1 MKNKFIKIASILSFA
16 ALFNLS
22 AQAQTADFEDIQL
35 QGANSVKI
43 PNTGTVNSNFTSGSC
58 TFSNSYAISFGGYWN
73 SGWAFSKVNDTTTAG
88 FTNLYGSYAN
98 KGFNNSNNYA
108 VSQNETFMKI
118 NQNTL
123 TGLYVTNTTYAAL
136 SMKNGD
142 AFAKKFGGTNGNDSD
157 WFKLTINAYQN
168 GNLKTEKV
176 EFYLADFRFADNSKD
191 YIVKDWNFV
200 NLTSL
205 GGLDSLKF
213 TLTSS
218 DTNQFGLKTPAF
230 FCLDNIITNA
240 DTATFENLNL
250 PFGQDYWNR
259 GSKVFTEEYR
269 SGESYF
275 VSKFTVSPSYNYWS
289 DGFAISNGTDSITKG
304 FENLFS
310 SANGRGVKNS
320 TNYAV
325 SNGNNGF
332 RMNGVPIDANLKSI
346 GLYINNGTYSYFSMK
361 DGDGFAKKFG
371 GVSGNDSDYFRII
384 IKGYRKNSKFKDSV
398 VFYLA
403 DFRDSDNSKDYI
415 LKDWKYVELK
425 SIGYGFFDSLS
436 FELESSDVGQFGMN
450 TPSFFCIDNFEYNV
464 ITSVNEVAKNNAVKI
479 YPNPSTENIYV
490 NYESDFSVINFIN
503 LQGKNV
509 LQSKNKNIDISGL
522 ENGIYIAQI
531 MTENGV
537 LNSKFVKQ

>member
-98 KGFNNSNNYA
+98 KGFNSSSNYA

-191 YIVKDWNFV
+191 YIVKDWTFV
-200 NLTSL
+200 NLVSL
-205 GGLDSLKF
+205 GSLDSLKY

-230 FCLDNIITNA
+230 FCVDHIMTNA

-259 GSKVFTEEYR
+259 GSKVFTETYQ
-269 SGESYF
+269 SGNAYF
-275 VSKFTVSPSYNYWS
+275 QSAFNVSPSYNYWS
-289 DGFAISNGTDSITKG
+289 DGFAISNSTDSTTEG
-304 FENLFS
+304 FTNLYS
-310 SANGRGVKNS
+310 SANGKGYNKS

-332 RMNGVPIDANLKSI
+332 VLKQIIDTRPYLI
-346 GLYINNGTYSYFSMK
+346 GMWVNNSTYTYFSMLN
-361 DGDGFAKKFG
+361 GDGFAKKFG
-371 GVSGNDSDYFRII
+371 GISGNDPDFFRII
-384 IKGYRKNSKFKDSV
+384 ISGYYYNQRKLSDSV

-403 DFRDSDNSKDYI
+403 DFRSTDNSKDYI
-415 LKDWKYVELK
+415 LKDWKYINLE
-425 SIGYGFFDSLS
+425 SIKDADS
-436 FELESSDVGQFGMN
+436 FYVKLESSDVGQFGMN
-450 TPSFFCIDNFEYNV
+450 TPAFFCLDELVFKYFLS
-464 ITSVNEVAKNNAVKI
+464 TNEVTKNSSVKI

-490 NYESDFSVINFIN
+490 NYESDFNSINIIN

-522 ENGIYIAQI
+522 ENGIYIAHI
-531 MTENGV
+531 ITENGI

>member
-35 QGANSVKI
+35 QGANTVKI
-43 PNTGTVNSNFTSGSC
+43 PNTGTVNSNFASGSC
-58 TFSNSYAISFGGYWN
+58 TFSNSYSITFGGYWN
-73 SGWAFSKVNDTTTAG
+73 SGWAYSKVNDTSTAG
-88 FTNLYGSYAN
+88 FSNLYGSYAN
-98 KGFNNSNNYA
+98 KGYNNSNNYA
-108 VSQNETFMKI
+108 VSQNETFIKI

-123 TGLYVTNTTYAAL
+123 TGLYLTNSTYAAL

-176 EFYLADFRFADNSKD
+176 EFYLADFRFNDNSQD
-191 YIVKDWNFV
+191 YIVKDWTFV

-205 GGLDSLKF
+205 GSLDSLKF

-250 PFGQDYWNR
+250 PFGQAYWNR
-259 GSKVFTEEYR
+259 GSKVFTEEYITR
-269 SGESYF
+269 TLKFPSE
-275 VSKFTVSPSYNYWS
+275 FTVSPSYNYWS
-289 DGFAISNGTDSITKG
+289 SGYAISNSTDSITEG
-304 FENLFS
+304 FTNLYS
-310 SANGRGVKNS
+310 SANGKGAENTS
-320 TNYAV
+320 NYAV
-325 SNGNNGF
+325 SNGNNYFISPYVGIADVGM
-332 RMNGVPIDANLKSI
+332 RAKGIW
-346 GLYINNGTYSYFSMK
+346 INNATYPYFSMLK
-361 DGDGFAKKFG
+361 GDGFGKKFG
-371 GVSGNDSDYFRII
+371 GQSGNDSDYFRVI
-384 IKGYRKNSKFKDSV
+384 IKSKRREFMNKDSV

-403 DFRDSDNSKDYI
+403 DYRNSDNSKDYI
-415 LKDWKYVELK
+415 IKDWTYVDLLK
-425 SIGYGFFDSLS
+425 LGEFDTIFFQ
-436 FELESSDVGQFGMN
+436 LESSDLGQFGMN
-450 TPSFFCIDNFEYNV
+450 TPAFFCIDNFKYYAIN
-464 ITSVNEVAKNNAVKI
+464 SVNEINKNNAVKI

-490 NYESDFSVINFIN
+490 NYEGIFSTINIIN
-503 LQGKNV
+503 LQGKTM
-509 LQSKNKNIDISGL
+509 LQRTNKYIDISSL

-531 MTENGV
+531 ITENGV

>member
-22 AQAQTADFEDIQL
+22 TQAQTADFEDIQL
-35 QGANSVKI
+35 SGANSVKI

-98 KGFNNSNNYA
+98 KGFNKSDNYA
-108 VSQNETFMKI
+108 VSQNETFIKI
-118 NQNTL
+118 TQNTL

-191 YIVKDWNFV
+191 YIVKDWTFV
-200 NLTSL
+200 NLVSL
-205 GGLDSLKF
+205 GSLDSLKF

-230 FCLDNIITNA
+230 FCVDHIITNA

-269 SGESYF
+269 SGGIKLLSE
-275 VSKFTVSPSYNYWS
+275 FTVSPSYNYWS
-289 DGFAISNGTDSITKG
+289 SGYAISNSNDSTTEG
-304 FENLFS
+304 FTNLYS
-310 SANGRGVKNS
+310 SANGKGALNS
-320 TNYAV
+320 KNYAV
-325 SNGNNGF
+325 SNGNSFFKTIILSGL
-332 RMNGVPIDANLKSI
+332 DADLEAKGI
-346 GLYINNGTYSYFSMK
+346 WINNGTYPYFSMLK
-361 DGDGFAKKFG
+361 GDGFGKKFG
-371 GVSGNDSDYFRII
+371 GQSGNDSDFFRII
-384 IKGYRKNSKFKDSV
+384 IKSKRRAIMNKDSV

-403 DFRDSDNSKDYI
+403 DFRNTDNSKDYI
-415 LKDWKYVELK
+415 IKDWAYVDLSK
-425 SIGYGFFDSLS
+425 LGVFDTIFFN
-436 FELESSDVGQFGMN
+436 LESSDVGQFGMN
-450 TPSFFCIDNFEYNV
+450 TPAFFCIDNFEYNV
-464 ITSVNEVAKNNAVKI
+464 ITSVNEVAKNNAIKI
-479 YPNPSTENIYV
+479 YPNPSNENIFI
-490 NYESDFSVINFIN
+490 NYEGDFSTINIIN
-503 LQGKNV
+503 LQGKTI
-509 LQSKNKNIDISGL
+509 LQSTTKNIDISGL
-522 ENGIYIAQI
+522 ENGIYIAHI
-531 MTENGV
+531 ITENGI

>member
-1 MKNKFIKIASILSFA
+1 MKNKFIKIASILSFT

-73 SGWAFSKVNDTTTAG
+73 SGWAYSKVNDTITEG

-108 VSQNETFMKI
+108 VSQNETFIKI

-142 AFAKKFGGTNGNDSD
+142 AFAKKFGGISGNDSD

-168 GNLKTEKV
+168 GNIKTEKV

-191 YIVKDWNFV
+191 YIIKDWTFV

-205 GGLDSLKF
+205 GSLDSLKF

-230 FCLDNIITNA
+230 FCLDNVMTNV

-250 PFGQDYWNR
+250 PFGQAYWNR
-259 GSKVFTEEYR
+259 GSKVFTEEYITR
-269 SGESYF
+269 TLKFPSE
-275 VSKFTVSPSYNYWS
+275 FTVSPSYNYWS
-289 DGFAISNGTDSITKG
+289 SGFAISNSTDSITEG
-304 FENLFS
+304 FTNLYG
-310 SANGRGVKNS
+310 SANGKGAENTS
-320 TNYAV
+320 NYAV
-325 SNGNNGF
+325 SNGNNYFISPYVGIADVGM
-332 RMNGVPIDANLKSI
+332 RAKGIWMNNA
-346 GLYINNGTYSYFSMK
+346 TYPYFSMLK
-361 DGDGFAKKFG
+361 GDGFGKKFG
-371 GVSGNDSDYFRII
+371 GQSGNDSDYFRIV
-384 IKGYRKNSKFKDSV
+384 IKSKRREFMNKDSV

-403 DFRDSDNSKDYI
+403 DYRNSDNSKDYI
-415 LKDWKYVELK
+415 IKDWTYVDLFKLGEFDT
-425 SIGYGFFDSLS
+425 IFFQ
-436 FELESSDVGQFGMN
+436 LESSDVGQFGMN
-450 TPSFFCIDNFEYNV
+450 TPAFFCIDNFKYYAIN
-464 ITSVNEVAKNNAVKI
+464 SVNEININNAVKI

-490 NYESDFSVINFIN
+490 NFEGIFSTINIIN
-503 LQGKNV
+503 LQGKTM
-509 LQSKNKNIDISGL
+509 LQSTNKNIDISSL

-531 MTENGV
+531 ITENGV
-537 LNSKFVKQ
+537 LNSKFVKL

>member
-16 ALFNLS
+16 ALFNLNV
-22 AQAQTADFEDIQL
+22 QAQTADFEDIQL

-73 SGWAFSKVNDTTTAG
+73 SGWAYSKVNDTTTAG

-98 KGFNNSNNYA
+98 KGFNNSSNYA
-108 VSQNETFMKI
+108 VSQNETFIKI

-176 EFYLADFRFADNSKD
+176 EFYLADFRFNDNSQD
-191 YIVKDWNFV
+191 YIIKDWTFV

-205 GGLDSLKF
+205 GSLDSLKF

-230 FCLDNIITNA
+230 FCVDHIITNA

-259 GSKVFTEEYR
+259 GSKVFTETYQ
-269 SGESYF
+269 SGNAYF
-275 VSKFTVSPSYNYWS
+275 QSAFNVSPSYNYWS
-289 DGFAISNGTDSITKG
+289 DGFAISNSTDSTTEG
-304 FENLFS
+304 FTNLYS
-310 SANGRGVKNS
+310 SANGKGYNKS

-332 RMNGVPIDANLKSI
+332 VLKQIIDTRPYLI
-346 GLYINNGTYSYFSMK
+346 GMWVNNSTYTYFSMLN
-361 DGDGFAKKFG
+361 GDGFAKKFG
-371 GVSGNDSDYFRII
+371 GISGNDPDFFRII
-384 IKGYRKNSKFKDSV
+384 ISGYYYNQRKLSDSV

-403 DFRDSDNSKDYI
+403 DFRSTDNSIDYI
-415 LKDWKYVELK
+415 LKDWKYVNLE
-425 SIGYGFFDSLS
+425 SIKDADS
-436 FELESSDVGQFGMN
+436 FYVKLESSDVGQFGMN
-450 TPSFFCIDNFEYNV
+450 TPAFFCLDELVFKYFLS
-464 ITSVNEVAKNNAVKI
+464 TNEVTKNNAVKI

-490 NYESDFSVINFIN
+490 NYENDFSTINIIN
-503 LQGKNV
+503 LQGKTI
-509 LQSKNKNIDISGL
+509 LQSTTKNIDISGL
-522 ENGIYIAQI
+522 ENGIYIAHI
-531 MTENGV
+531 ITENGI

>member
-98 KGFNNSNNYA
+98 KGFNSSSNYA

-191 YIVKDWNFV
+191 YIVKDWTFV
-200 NLTSL
+200 NLVSL
-205 GGLDSLKF
+205 GSLDSLKY

-230 FCLDNIITNA
+230 FCVDHIMTNA

-259 GSKVFTEEYR
+259 GSKVFTETYQ
-269 SGESYF
+269 SGNAYF
-275 VSKFTVSPSYNYWS
+275 QSAFNVSPSYNYWS
-289 DGFAISNGTDSITKG
+289 DGFAISNSTDSTTEG
-304 FENLFS
+304 FTNLYS
-310 SANGRGVKNS
+310 SANGKGYNKS

-332 RMNGVPIDANLKSI
+332 VLKQIIDTRPYLI
-346 GLYINNGTYSYFSMK
+346 GMWVNNSTYTYFSMLN
-361 DGDGFAKKFG
+361 GDGFAKKFG
-371 GVSGNDSDYFRII
+371 GISGNDPDFFRII
-384 IKGYRKNSKFKDSV
+384 ISGYYYNQRKLSDSV

-403 DFRDSDNSKDYI
+403 DFRSTDNSKDYI
-415 LKDWKYVELK
+415 LKDWKYVNLE
-425 SIGYGFFDSLS
+425 SIKDADS
-436 FELESSDVGQFGMN
+436 FYVKLESSDVGQFGMN
-450 TPSFFCIDNFEYNV
+450 TPAFFCLDELVFKYFLS
-464 ITSVNEVAKNNAVKI
+464 TNEVTKNSSVKI

-490 NYESDFSVINFIN
+490 NYESDFNSINIIN

-522 ENGIYIAQI
+522 ENGIYIAHI
-531 MTENGV
+531 ITENGI

>member
-22 AQAQTADFEDIQL
+22 AQAQTATFEDIQL

-73 SGWAFSKVNDTTTAG
+73 SGWAYSKVNDTTTAG

-108 VSQNETFMKI
+108 VSQNETFIKI

-176 EFYLADFRFADNSKD
+176 EFYLADFRFADNSQD
-191 YIVKDWNFV
+191 YIIKDWTFV

-205 GGLDSLKF
+205 GSLDSLKF

-230 FCLDNIITNA
+230 FCVDHIITNA
-240 DTATFENLNL
+240 DTATFESLNL

-269 SGESYF
+269 SGGIKLLSE
-275 VSKFTVSPSYNYWS
+275 FTVSPSYNYWS
-289 DGFAISNGTDSITKG
+289 SGYAISNSNDSTTEG
-304 FENLFS
+304 FTNLYS
-310 SANGRGVKNS
+310 SANGKGAENT

-325 SNGNNGF
+325 SNGNNYLISPFVGIADVGM
-332 RMNGVPIDANLKSI
+332 RAKGIW
-346 GLYINNGTYSYFSMK
+346 INNTTYPYFSMLK
-361 DGDGFAKKFG
+361 GDGFAKKFG
-371 GVSGNDSDYFRII
+371 GQTGNDSDYFRII
-384 IKGYRKNSKFKDSV
+384 IKGYSKFDSV

-403 DFRDSDNSKDYI
+403 DYRNADNSKDYI
-415 LKDWKYVELK
+415 LKNWAYTDLSKL
-425 SIGYGFFDSLS
+425 GFFDTLT
-436 FELESSDVGQFGMN
+436 FRLESSDQGQFGMN
-450 TPSFFCIDNFEYNV
+450 TPAFFCIDNFEYEV
-464 ITSVNEVAKNNAVKI
+464 TTSINEIAKNNAVKI
-479 YPNPSTENIYV
+479 YPNPSTENIHV
-490 NYESDFSVINFIN
+490 NYEGDFSTINIIN
-503 LQGKNV
+503 LQGKTI
-509 LQSKNKNIDISGL
+509 LQSTNKNIDISSL

-531 MTENGV
+531 ITENGV
-537 LNSKFVKQ
+537 LNTKFVKQ